1 MKLQL
6 YFARKFLKITLGIFL
21 GFAAFLVM
29 LDMVEQVR
37 RFDSFQITLFDAF
50 RLSLLSVPETLYSIL
65 PLVIMLATL
74 ALFLSLSR
82 TSELVVTRAAGRSAI
97 RAMFA
102 PAFAAAAVGVLAVT
116 VFNPIV
122 AATKKVYDQRAT
134 QFAGQDASAL
144 SVSREGLWLRQGS
157 DDGQTVIRAARSN
170 PDGSTLYDV
179 SFVAMAPHDSDG
191 PAAISRIQASSATL
205 TPGSWKLTDAK
216 IWPLDVSNP
225 ETAATFRA
233 EYEVPS
239 PLTLERI
246 RDSFGEPAAIPIWE
260 LPAFIRALDAAGFSA
275 RKHRVWF
282 QMELAQPL
290 FLAAMVMIGAGFTM
304 RHTRSTRTGLMVMF
318 ALLFGFSA
326 FFIRNI
332 AQVLGQNGDIP
343 VILAAWAPPIAAALL
358 SLGLLLHLEDG

>member
-6 YFARKFLKITLGIFL
+6 YFARKFLRMMLGIFL
-21 GFAAFLVM
+21 GFAAFLTM

-37 RFDSFQITLFDAF
+37 RFDAANITLFDAF
-50 RLSLLSVPETLYSIL
+50 RLSLLTVPETLYSIL
-65 PLVIMLATL
+65 PLVVMLATL

-97 RAMFA
+97 RAMVA
-102 PAFAAAAVGVLAVT
+102 PALAAAVVGVLAVT

-122 AATKKVYDQRAT
+122 ATTKRVYEQRVAGLS
-134 QFAGQDASAL
+134 GQDGGAL
-144 SVSREGLWLRQGS
+144 SVSREGLWLRQGGAE
-157 DDGQTVIRAARSN
+157 GQTVIRAARGN
-170 PDGSTLYDV
+170 LDGTTLYNV
-179 SFVAMAPHDSDG
+179 SFVTMAPEDSEG
-191 PAAISRIQASSATL
+191 TAAVSRIQAQSATL
-205 TPGSWKLTDAK
+205 VPGMWKLTDAK
-216 IWPLDVSNP
+216 IWPLDVPNP
-225 ETAATFRA
+225 ETAATFHA
-233 EYEVPS
+233 AYDFPS
-239 PLTLERI
+239 PLTQERI
-246 RDSFGEPAAIPIWE
+246 RDSFGEPAAVPIWE
-260 LPAFIRALDAAGFSA
+260 LPAFIRALDSAGFSA

-304 RHTRSTRTGLMVMF
+304 RHTRSTRTGLMVLF

-326 FFIRNI
+326 FFIRNL

-343 VILAAWAPPIAAALL
+343 VLLAAWAPPFAAALL